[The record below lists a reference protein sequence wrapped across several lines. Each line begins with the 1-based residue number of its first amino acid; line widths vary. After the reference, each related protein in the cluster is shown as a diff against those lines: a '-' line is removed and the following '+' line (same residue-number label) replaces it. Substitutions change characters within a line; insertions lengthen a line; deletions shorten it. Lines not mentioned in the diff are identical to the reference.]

1 LDEIGDLSNNIQKKL
16 LRAIE
21 KKVIKRLGGVTDIPV
36 NARMISA
43 TNRDLESMVQKNQF
57 RRDLFHRLNVVTIE
71 IPPLKERPEDIILL
85 TNHFVEE
92 FNRQFEKNIKRVDK
106 DVQHFLKGYP
116 WPGNVR
122 ELRNAIERAVLLSDN
137 NKLELSD
144 FTNLIRNVPIEFQDK
159 IFEEDASPH
168 LIRMDVNYGST
179 DLRKLQKHYAREV
192 LKKLGGNKTQTARL
206 LGVSRPKLDTL
217 LKDK

>member
-1 LDEIGDLSNNIQKKL
+1 M
-16 LRAIE
+16 
-21 KKVIKRLGGVTDIPV
+21 V
-36 NARMISA
+36 ND
-43 TNRDLESMVQKNQF
+43 NLF

-92 FNRQFEKNIKRVDK
+92 FDKQFEKNIKKVDK

-122 ELRNAIERAVLLSDN
+122 ELRNAIERAVLLSDSS
-137 NKLELSD
+137 KLELAD

-159 IFEEDASPH
+159 IFEEDSLPH

-192 LKKLGGNKTQTARL
+192 LKKLDGNKTQTARL

-217 LKDK
+217 LRDK